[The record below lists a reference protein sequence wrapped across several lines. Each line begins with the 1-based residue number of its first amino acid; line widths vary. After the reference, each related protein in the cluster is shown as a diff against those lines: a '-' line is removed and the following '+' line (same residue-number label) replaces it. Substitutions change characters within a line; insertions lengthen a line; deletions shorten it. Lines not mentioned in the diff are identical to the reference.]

1 MILAGDIGGTNARFA
16 CYESRERKR
25 LMDFATR
32 DYRSGGDLLTSAL
45 AALGRPSVSACCLA
59 VAGPVLDGEARLT
72 NADIAFSLD
81 GVARRVGTRRV
92 ALVNDMVG
100 FGSAVATLPDSR
112 FELLG
117 GEAGHGAKGVIAAG
131 TGLGMT
137 VVVNG
142 QCLASEGGHARVAP
156 AGAFERELLAVTE
169 AETEGG
175 VVAWEHYLSGRG
187 IVTLYR
193 AVATVWGVQPAALA
207 AEEITRR
214 GLSGARPRVPYDARD
229 LGGAACHR
237 SRGLGDDGV
246 DVRRRIPW
254 RQCRTRGRGSAARA
268 PVSSPFPGSRLARG
282 LSRSYA
288 DLSSDRPAARS
299 RWRSRHRRAH
309 DFGVSVSARQ
319 RQQGTLGNEGKHRHR
334 WRGVQRQTRV

>member
-187 IVTLYR
+187 IVNLYR

-207 AEEITRR
+207 AEEITQH
-214 GLSGARPRVPYDARD
+214 GLSDAD
-229 LGGAACHR
+229 PVCHTALETWAALLATAAGGLATTALTFGGIFLGGSVALAVADLLR
-237 SRGLGDDGV
+237 APLF
-246 DVRRRIPW
+246 RRRFREAAWHAGYLGRMPIYLATDPLLGLDGAHVIAE
-254 RQCRTRGRGSAARA
+254 RTTS
-268 PVSSPFPGSRLARG
+268 VLA
-282 LSRSYA
+282 
-288 DLSSDRPAARS
+288 
-299 RWRSRHRRAH
+299 
-309 DFGVSVSARQ
+309 
-319 RQQGTLGNEGKHRHR
+319 
-334 WRGVQRQTRV
+334 